1 MSVPGTRRK
10 LEVARSSA
18 NREYLTLIRL
28 ISKERGWHH
37 TKNPDHLVTTGSGF
51 YYLRKAQCPPPF
63 FDNHMVTRTQ
73 IRKT

>member
-1 MSVPGTRRK
+1 M
-10 LEVARSSA
+10 EVAGSSA

-28 ISKERGWHH
+28 ISKEKGWHH
-37 TKNPDHLVTTGSGF
+37 TKNPDHLVHYGF
-51 YYLRKAQCPPPF
+51 RILLFEEGAVPPPF